1 MVYTFDDCRL
11 DLDRREL
18 RRGGAVIDLEPQA
31 FDLLAY
37 LVHHR
42 ERVVGKDDLIAAVWN
57 RRVVSNSALTTRI
70 NAVRRALGDDG
81 AAQRLVR
88 TFPRRGVRFIGE
100 VTECGTG
107 AALDAVAPDAP
118 TTRPTP
124 PPPER
129 PSIAVLPFENLTG
142 DPAQEYFVDGTVEE
156 VTTAIARFP
165 WLTVVAR
172 NSAFTYKGKAVDV
185 RQVAGELGVRYVL
198 EGSVRKAG
206 KRARITAQLI
216 DASSGSCLWAD
227 HFDGA
232 LDDVVDLQ
240 DRIAACVV
248 GAIEP
253 KLQRAEIERAG
264 RKPTQSLD
272 AYDLYLR
279 ATAEGYKRT
288 REGHAEAIRLA
299 QAALEL
305 DPAFAP
311 AMAWIANW
319 RQMQLARGWIP
330 ASGPEMEEGIA
341 MARRAITSAR
351 HDPEVLR
358 MAGYALGFLT
368 GEHELALDALDRAI
382 ALNPNHAH
390 AYGLRARVLGW
401 LNRNDEA
408 ILSAEQAIRLSPE
421 HEFAFMF
428 YQALAAAHMGTG
440 RYEEA
445 LLWADRAV
453 RANGGVVA
461 LRQKLSLCGHLGRLA
476 EAEKCLRLLREIH
489 PEPTVAA
496 MLREMSKGAVPER
509 IARLAEGLRK
519 AGMPEG

>member
-1 MVYTFDDCRL
+1 M
-11 DLDRREL
+11 
-18 RRGGAVIDLEPQA
+18 
-31 FDLLAY
+31 
-37 LVHHR
+37 
-42 ERVVGKDDLIAAVWN
+42 
-57 RRVVSNSALTTRI
+57 
-70 NAVRRALGDDG
+70 
-81 AAQRLVR
+81 
-88 TFPRRGVRFIGE
+88 
-100 VTECGTG
+100 
-107 AALDAVAPDAP
+107 
-118 TTRPTP
+118 
-124 PPPER
+124 
-129 PSIAVLPFENLTG
+129 
-142 DPAQEYFVDGTVEE
+142 
-156 VTTAIARFP
+156 
-165 WLTVVAR
+165 
-172 NSAFTYKGKAVDV
+172 
-185 RQVAGELGVRYVL
+185 
-198 EGSVRKAG
+198 
-206 KRARITAQLI
+206 RITAQLI

-330 ASGPEMEEGIA
+330 ASGPEIEEGIA
-341 MARRAITSAR
+341 MARRAIAAAR

-358 MAGYALGFLT
+358 MAGYALGYLT

-390 AYGLRARVLGW
+390 AYGLRAMVLGW

-428 YQALAAAHMGTG
+428 YHALAAAHMGTG
-440 RYEEA
+440 VTRRRCCGPTARCAQMAA
-445 LLWADRAV
+445 LLRCGRSSACA
-453 RANGGVVA
+453 AISGGW
-461 LRQKLSLCGHLGRLA
+461 LKRT
-476 EAEKCLRLLREIH
+476 KCLRLLREIH

-496 MLREMSKGAVPER
+496 MLREMSKGLVSRAHT
-509 IARLAEGLRK
+509 ALMAEGLRK
-519 AGMPEG
+519 AGIPEG